1 MSDPFVIL
9 SYWLHFGAVSS
20 RLVFP
25 SGFFLWLV
33 ILGEGPSQGKRGSK
47 LACFV
52 DTACTVYIHC
62 RYFPTKSGSISIN
75 A

>member
-25 SGFFLWLV
+25 CGFFLWLV
-33 ILGEGPSQGKRGSK
+33 VLGEGPSQGKRGTK
-47 LACFV
+47 LACSV
-52 DTACTVYIHC
+52 DNVCTVYNVGI
-62 RYFPTKSGSISIN
+62 FPQSLGRSL
-75 A
+75 